1 MPSGLKFFVKAGVG
15 TLLAAGPHRTPTRR
29 GLGIPTEVLSTRAH
43 PTADPAPR
51 TAPATPTADTSDR
64 GRGSHV
70 NTGSPVLVRVLSSSL
85 DSRLLLPCTQCTAV
99 GAYFNL

>member
-29 GLGIPTEVLSTRAH
+29 GLLSTRAH

-70 NTGSPVLVRVLSSSL
+70 NTGSPVFENMKRSE
-85 DSRLLLPCTQCTAV
+85 
-99 GAYFNL
+99 